1 MNPMSFPGILFWH
14 QETELI
20 IKLQACMG
28 AASPA
33 FPLLQ
38 CGLLKLGIRLPEIEG
53 KFLCLPLCD
62 CAVHLISLNYS
73 FLICDW
79 KW

>member
-1 MNPMSFPGILFWH
+1 MKLAQKKKSVNLMSFPGILFWH

-28 AASPA
+28 AASAA

-38 CGLLKLGIRLPEIEG
+38 YGLLKLGSSLPEIEG
-53 KFLCLPLCD
+53 KFLCLL
-62 CAVHLISLNYS
+62 
-73 FLICDW
+73 
-79 KW
+79 